1 MTASP
6 ESTTGA
12 AATGAA
18 SVATSGAGAGTV
30 ASTTTAGVA
39 SVDVTSGA
47 SWFPAPAVNAAP
59 AKKSIENARLVAKRL
74 RNAPRGA
81 DGATAASGTSSGTSI
96 GAGFASLDAMA
107 LLATHTNAPATSSRR
122 VKERL
127 AMSVHPPR
135 SLEPSSATA
144 NGLRGSSGET
154 PLGRSVL
161 G

>member
-81 DGATAASGTSSGTSI
+81 GATAASGTSSGTSI

-144 NGLRGSSGET
+144 T
-154 PLGRSVL
+154 D
-161 G
+161 